1 MRKNNGVMF
10 PAGEMVASSDSM
22 SVSRQ
27 QNILMGL
34 IAHYWVRLVI

>member
-1 MRKNNGVMF
+1 MKTNGVMF
-10 PAGEMVASSDSM
+10 PAVEIVTSSDSM

-34 IAHYWVRLVI
+34 IAPYWVKLII